1 MLSSCSPM
9 YYKYNLFLSKTVR
22 KNRYKIKKNIEIA
35 NYNVEYKNVI
45 VNLNFSE
52 KIHVKKTSN
61 FREGCLYIQIHCCMK
76 GAIVKLSIFHQFMQ
90 YGCILFISS

>member
-1 MLSSCSPM
+1 M

-52 KIHVKKTSN
+52 SIHVKKKTSD

>member
-1 MLSSCSPM
+1 M

-35 NYNVEYKNVI
+35 NYNVEYKNAI

-52 KIHVKKTSN
+52 KIHVKKTERFS
-61 FREGCLYIQIHCCMK
+61 
-76 GAIVKLSIFHQFMQ
+76 
-90 YGCILFISS
+90 

>member
-1 MLSSCSPM
+1 M

-22 KNRYKIKKNIEIA
+22 KNKYKIKKNIEIA

-45 VNLNFSE
+45 VNLNFSG
-52 KIHVKKTSN
+52 KNTCKKKPSD

>member
-45 VNLNFSE
+45 VNLNFSG
-52 KIHVKKTSN
+52 KNACKKNERFS
-61 FREGCLYIQIHCCMK
+61 
-76 GAIVKLSIFHQFMQ
+76 
-90 YGCILFISS
+90 

>member
-9 YYKYNLFLSKTVR
+9 YYKYNLFFSKTVR
-22 KNRYKIKKNIEIA
+22 KNKYKIKKNIEIA

-52 KIHVKKTSN
+52 KVHVKKTSD

>member
-1 MLSSCSPM
+1 M

-22 KNRYKIKKNIEIA
+22 KKNKYKIKKNIEIA

-52 KIHVKKTSN
+52 KIHVKKTSD
-61 FREGCLYIQIHCCMK
+61 FR
-76 GAIVKLSIFHQFMQ
+76 
-90 YGCILFISS
+90 

>member
-45 VNLNFSE
+45 VNLNFSG
-52 KIHVKKTSN
+52 KNTCKQKRAIFVKAVYT
-61 FREGCLYIQIHCCMK
+61 FR
-76 GAIVKLSIFHQFMQ
+76 SIAA
-90 YGCILFISS
+90 

>member
-1 MLSSCSPM
+1 M

-45 VNLNFSE
+45 VNLNFSG
-52 KIHVKKTSN
+52 KNTCKKTSD